1 MVAAKA
7 GAPDRLLPKR
17 YGHLGVGQR
26 KKAGE
31 RYRRCPQTFLV
42 SGGGIT
48 VIPYMNVK
56 LEA

>member
-26 KKAGE
+26 KKSGE
-31 RYRRCPQTFLV
+31 RYRRCPQTSLV
-42 SGGGIT
+42 SGGII